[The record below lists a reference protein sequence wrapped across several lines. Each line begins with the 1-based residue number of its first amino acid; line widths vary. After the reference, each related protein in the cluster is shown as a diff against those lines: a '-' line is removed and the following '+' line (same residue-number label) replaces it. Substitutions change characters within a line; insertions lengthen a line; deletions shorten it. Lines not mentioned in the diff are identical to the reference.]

1 MKTLLFIFIGFS
13 VLLGSAMEIKLSKVY
28 SNDISGSQEFKVNQV
43 YYASIASYNLI
54 DKDFN
59 TDFHLSIESILEVVV
74 VFFICCALLGVLLT
88 PLFLFYCWIYYSF
101 KYVKQ
106 FRDKFS
112 IKKWIMGKSSLD
124 FESFSNLIWINYR
137 ETYSKMIGFGLAILA
152 YTVSSNLYMYKNFN
166 KFEDALFDYFS
177 FPFKVLDNFSQIDV
191 LKQDK
196 DVLSEI
202 WQEMYLI
209 VGISFLIFFIGYFIG
224 RLVVSLRYVKLKK
237 EWEHLQGSIPS
248 QKIIILE

>member
-1 MKTLLFIFIGFS
+1 MKTLLFIFFGFN
-13 VLLGSAMEIKLSKVY
+13 VLHVSAMELKLSEDD
-28 SNDISGSQEFKVNQV
+28 SNVVFGSQEFKVNQV
-43 YYASIASYNLI
+43 YDASIVLYNLI

-59 TDFHLSIESILEVVV
+59 TDFHLNIESILEVVV

-101 KYVKQ
+101 NYVKQ

-112 IKKWIMGKSSLD
+112 IKKWIMGKSNLN
-124 FESFSNLIWINYR
+124 FESFSKLIWINYR

-152 YTVSSNLYMYKNFN
+152 YTVSTNLYMYKNFN

-177 FPFKVLDNFSQIDV
+177 FPFKVLDNFNQIDV
-191 LKQDK
+191 LTQDK

-202 WQEMYLI
+202 WREMYLI

-224 RLVVSLRYVKLKK
+224 RLVVSLRYDKLKK
-237 EWEHLQGSIPS
+237 EWQDIRVSIPA